1 MVRTMKKQQRWISK
15 SIVGLLC
22 FIFFLSGCF
31 SRSFQEDYD
40 RAQSLVREEK
50 YEEALVLYEK
60 VFLNSSDEKL
70 VYKSAKSAAELYEY
84 RIKNFA
90 RAVHYLKF
98 VIANS
103 GNFNDSYES
112 LRKKA
117 FLEHRFLY
125 HFEEA
130 IQSYQR
136 LLSYSDL
143 PINESANIRLAIA
156 KCYYAIHDYT
166 SARTELKALMSPSQE
181 EEIRFKAKILEAS
194 IYQTENKLDDAIKSY
209 QEAMTI
215 NINEKEKKEALISLA
230 LCFEQKES
238 YKNALETMKK
248 IPNQDEFLKMKVA
261 QLERLVQFQGRRLQR

>member
-1 MVRTMKKQQRWISK
+1 M
-15 SIVGLLC
+15 LL
-22 FIFFLSGCF
+22 LGGCF

-40 RAQSLVREEK
+40 RAQALTREEK
-50 YEEALVLYEK
+50 YSDALVLYEK

-70 VYKSAKSAAELYEY
+70 VYASAKAAAEIYEHNV
-84 RIKNFA
+84 KNFA

-103 GNFNDSYES
+103 SNFNDSYES
-112 LRKKA
+112 LQKKA

-143 PINESANIRLAIA
+143 PIKEGAKIRLSIA
-156 KCYYAIHDYT
+156 KCYYAIHDYA
-166 SARTELKALMSPSQE
+166 SARTELKALMSPTQE
-181 EEIRFKAKILEAS
+181 NEIRFKAKILEAS
-194 IYQTENKLDDAIKSY
+194 IYQTENKLEDAIKSY
-209 QEAMTI
+209 HEALTVD
-215 NINEKEKKEALISLA
+215 INEKEKKEALISLA
-230 LCFEQKES
+230 LCYEQKES
-238 YKNALETMKK
+238 YKNALETMQK
-248 IPNQDEFLKMKVA
+248 ITNQDEFLKMKVA